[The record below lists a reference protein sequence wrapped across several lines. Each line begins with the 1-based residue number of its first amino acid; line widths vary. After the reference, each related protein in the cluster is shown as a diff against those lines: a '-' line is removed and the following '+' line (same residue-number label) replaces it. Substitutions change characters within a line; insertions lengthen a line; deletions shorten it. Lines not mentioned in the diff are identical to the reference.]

1 VGRPFI
7 IGNSFKITT
16 MAFSQL
22 FRDLK
27 VRNYDNETG
36 EPILDIPVHVSLDTK
51 EALYEYLKYGGDHKK
66 IDQKDTMLPRIGIQI
81 SSIAP
86 AVERETGKNMPR
98 TLLREIVDEPDGS
111 KRIAQIRKDIQPVPF
126 NITYTVSIWCKYIDH
141 WAQLQEN
148 ILPHFNP
155 YVNVGVKERG
165 LGIER
170 QIRVRLD
177 SVSPNNSF
185 EVGNQSGQ
193 RIIRSEMEFT
203 CETVLYK
210 FLNDDVEASGIIENI
225 WLWMVDIET
234 PFAST
239 TINISGAPTESPDI
253 TGTESP
259 GITG

>member
-1 VGRPFI
+1 
-7 IGNSFKITT
+7 
-16 MAFSQL
+16 
-22 FRDLK
+22 
-27 VRNYDNETG
+27 
-36 EPILDIPVHVSLDTK
+36 
-51 EALYEYLKYGGDHKK
+51 
-66 IDQKDTMLPRIGIQI
+66 MLPRIGIQI

-98 TLLREIVDEPDGS
+98 TLQREFEDDPERG
-111 KRIAQIRKDIQPVPF
+111 RILAKIKKDLQPVPF
-126 NITYTVSIWCKYIDH
+126 NITYTVSLWCKYVDH

-148 ILPHFNP
+148 ILPYFNP
-155 YVNVGVKERG
+155 YVHVGVKERG

-177 SVSPNNSF
+177 SVSANNTF

-210 FLNDDVEASGIIENI
+210 FLNDDLAASGIINNV

-239 TINISGAPTESPDI
+239 TINISGAPTTDVPEITGTPTDVPDI
-253 TGTESP
+253 TG
-259 GITG
+259 